1 MAGQLW
7 CRLPTVG
14 CWAVVSGYLPTLPI
28 LPTLPPSPHPPSLV
42 QRMGIASVAPL
53 CNTPPGEGYDCEYG
67 LAKLF
72 GEHTHGPV
80 TSGIPVVGKDGW
92 VT

>member
-1 MAGQLW
+1 
-7 CRLPTVG
+7 
-14 CWAVVSGYLPTLPI
+14 
-28 LPTLPPSPHPPSLV
+28 
-42 QRMGIASVAPL
+42 MGIASVAPL

-80 TSGIPVVGKDGW
+80 TSGWQRRMCNIKFKMRIRPPTHFGEDILMVKLCLSV
-92 VT
+92 